1 MYDELINQLA
11 AELTQRN
18 YLVARSL
25 MTVECKGLLMATS
38 KKMVHIGP
46 VKFKNHYLFVDWDN
60 ELFGRLD
67 MLLTAQKNFSA
78 MVNKDYKVPHG
89 WRMTLPNLALVALT
103 TNGFSNET
111 IECTLSRYFSPI
123 LGGEAAQIMLFDLR
137 QNWMIAHS
145 PPYYKQYGRIPLESA
160 VNEISDMFSVIV
172 PGGTIFR
179 KKPA

>member
-1 MYDELINQLA
+1 MVDEFVSQLA

-18 YLVARSL
+18 YQVTQSL
-25 MTVECKGLLMATS
+25 MILECKGLLLATS

-60 ELFGRLD
+60 DLFGRLD
-67 MLLTAQKNFSA
+67 MLLNTQKSFSEL
-78 MVNKDYKVPHG
+78 VNKDYKVPHG

-103 TNGFSNET
+103 TNGFSNEA

-123 LGGEAAQIMLFDLR
+123 LGGEAGQIMLFDLR

-160 VNEISDMFSVIV
+160 VNEISNLFSALV

-179 KKPA
+179 KTPA